1 MNRGLLGAMRRVMTA
16 LPLVFSLVAMAAPSG
31 NDSRAADDALSA
43 RARDVL
49 HQIAATDPGWVRIHA
64 VEVLAAY
71 GEGASMRKIFLGEAR
86 TAAASPQRIGIW
98 RVLAATSPTTAER
111 LAWIAPIESVSLKP
125 GDPDRLRAL
134 ESLGKLH
141 YIVTG
146 GSLQAA
152 RRLAA
157 EAPPKDAPLPLWAL
171 QLAGDPTALGR
182 LGHLLEAEDP
192 VARQRAA
199 YALRWLRPDD
209 PAVLHRLAQ
218 AADNEP
224 PGSVAY
230 PFLVSAALALNAD
243 PERASV
249 WQAKLERLAVG
260 SSADARFEASQT
272 LMPYCTAATLPLIAG
287 LLDDPDNN
295 TRVGAAWTIL
305 YAQAHGIGR
314 Q

>member
-1 MNRGLLGAMRRVMTA
+1 MRRVMTA
-16 LPLVFSLVAMAAPSG
+16 LPLVFSLVAMAAPAAG
-31 NDSRAADDALSA
+31 DSRAADDALSS

-49 HQIAATDPGWVRIHA
+49 PRIVPTDPGWVRIHA

-71 GEGASMRKIFLGEAR
+71 GEGASLRKIFLGEAK
-86 TAAASPQRIGIW
+86 TAEASLQRIGIW

-111 LAWIAPIESVSLKP
+111 VAWIGRIENVSLRP

-152 RRLAA
+152 RKLAA
-157 EAPPKDAPLPLWAL
+157 EAPPQDAPLPLWVL
-171 QLAGDPTALGR
+171 RLAGDPTALAR
-182 LGHLLEAEDP
+182 LGQLLAAKDP

-199 YALRWLRPDD
+199 YALRWLRPED
-209 PAVLHRLAQ
+209 PALLRQLAR

-230 PFLVSAALALNAD
+230 PFLVSAALARNAD
-243 PERASV
+243 PERAPV
-249 WQAKLERLAVG
+249 WEAKLERLAVG
-260 SSADARFEASQT
+260 SSADARFEASQA

-287 LLDDPDNN
+287 LLEDPDNN

-305 YAQAHGIGR
+305 YAQAHGILFS
-314 Q
+314 QE

>member
-1 MNRGLLGAMRRVMTA
+1 MRRVMTA
-16 LPLVFSLVAMAAPSG
+16 LPLLFSLVTMAAPAAG
-31 NDSRAADDALSA
+31 DSRAADDALSA

-49 HQIAATDPGWVRIHA
+49 HRIAATDPGWVRIHA

-71 GEGASMRKIFLGEAR
+71 GEGPSMRKIFLGEAK
-86 TAAASPQRIGIW
+86 AAEASPQRIGIW

-111 LAWIAPIESVSLKP
+111 VAWIGRIERVSLVP

-141 YIVTG
+141 YILTG
-146 GSLQAA
+146 SSLQAA

-157 EAPPKDAPLPLWAL
+157 EAPPQDAPLPLWAL
-171 QLAGDPTALGR
+171 QLAGDSTALER
-182 LGHLLEAEDP
+182 LGHLLAAKDP

-209 PAVLHRLAQ
+209 PALLRRLAR

-230 PFLVSAALALNAD
+230 PFLVSAALSLNAD
-243 PERASV
+243 PEQASF

-260 SSADARFEASQT
+260 SSADARFEASQA
-272 LMPYCTAATLPLIAG
+272 LMPYCTVSTLPLIAG

-305 YAQAHGIGR
+305 YARAHGVLSS
-314 Q
+314 QE

>member
-1 MNRGLLGAMRRVMTA
+1 MRRVMTA
-16 LPLVFSLVAMAAPSG
+16 LPLLFSLVTMAAPAAG
-31 NDSRAADDALSA
+31 DSRAADDALSA

-49 HQIAATDPGWVRIHA
+49 HRIAATDPGWVRIHA

-71 GEGASMRKIFLGEAR
+71 GEGPSMRKIFLGEAK
-86 TAAASPQRIGIW
+86 AAEASPQRIGIW

-111 LAWIAPIESVSLKP
+111 VAWIGRIERVSLVP

-141 YIVTG
+141 YILTG
-146 GSLQAA
+146 SSLQAA
-152 RRLAA
+152 R
-157 EAPPKDAPLPLWAL
+157 AL
-171 QLAGDPTALGR
+171 QLAGDSTALER
-182 LGHLLEAEDP
+182 LGHLLAAKDP

-209 PAVLHRLAQ
+209 PALLRRLAR

-230 PFLVSAALALNAD
+230 PFLVSAALSLNAD
-243 PERASV
+243 PEQASF

-260 SSADARFEASQT
+260 SSADARFEASQA
-272 LMPYCTAATLPLIAG
+272 LMPYCTVSTLPLIAG

-305 YAQAHGIGR
+305 YARAHGVLSS
-314 Q
+314 QE